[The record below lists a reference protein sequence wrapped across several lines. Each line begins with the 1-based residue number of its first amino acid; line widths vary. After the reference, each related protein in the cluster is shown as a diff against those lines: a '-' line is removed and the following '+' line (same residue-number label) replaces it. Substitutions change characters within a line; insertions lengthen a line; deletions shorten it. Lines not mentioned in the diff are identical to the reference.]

1 MKHTITISVDQ
12 RTIAKRVEADAKR
25 DAMRSGV
32 VRRAQTFRARKGA
45 GSYRR
50 RGKYPINGG

>member
-1 MKHTITISVDQ
+1 MKITVRIDQ
-12 RTIAKRVEADAKR
+12 RTIARRAIADEQR
-25 DAMRSGV
+25 EAMRSGV

-50 RGKYPINGG
+50 RDKYPIKGD